1 MGTKPPPELAR
12 TPPARYLPAALS
24 LALGGAL
31 LVRSFFFIAAHL
43 LPGRVGGGASPGGGP
58 SAVFLHASAS
68 RWLAPDPSP
77 PAGQARGGG
86 RRRAGG
92 GGAVRLPKDCAE
104 ALAIDLATEDA
115 AVAAAAAE
123 AAEAAAAAAAGATAA
138 TAATAA
144 AASANGG
151 AAGGAA
157 GGATGL
163 QFPAG
168 ATAVAFPFVPTL
180 GRSLPGWSSPLM
192 RSASPAAAAAALAR
206 RRAERYKCRCRQAET
221 YTDAAQPVLTAI
233 VQSFNHVANVPNI
246 SAALVGSAAIDEIVV
261 CEDGSSDGSLAAWRS
276 ALTRPN
282 DFIIR
287 SNNLHELRS
296 YNRAMRMASG
306 DVVVL
311 LQDDDL
317 PPPDGQWLDTAL
329 ALFRDKP
336 DLGFLG
342 GYIGQTW
349 DPDTGKGAEFG
360 EQFSTHGGV
369 RKGNTQPLA
378 YTDPSTGVP
387 FMYVE
392 CAWIAPV
399 FIRRDLL
406 RKMGGLELAIAK
418 RGEPGV
424 WQDCVASYEA
434 WVNGYTVGV
443 YDAPFMRGVG
453 GHGSATSDA
462 KLKLRERVWQR
473 AVAYTNRKY
482 ARRRVHE
489 FVVALNERTLVK
501 RDAGPLTQ

>member
-1 MGTKPPPELAR
+1 MDTKPPPTDPVR
-12 TPPARYLPAALS
+12 TPPARFLPAALS

-43 LPGRVGGGASPGGGP
+43 LPDRGGGGGDYAARAAGGP
-58 SAVFLHASAS
+58 SPVWLHATAS
-68 RWLAPDPSP
+68 RWLAAERPLP
-77 PAGQARGGG
+77 PGS
-86 RRRAGG
+86 RRRDRR
-92 GGAVRLPKDCAE
+92 GAPPPSGVRLPKDCAE
-104 ALAIDLATEDA
+104 VLAIDLATEDA

-123 AAEAAAAAAAGATAA
+123 AAAAAAT
-138 TAATAA
+138 TPR
-144 AASANGG
+144 GG
-151 AAGGAA
+151 AS
-157 GGATGL
+157 TGL
-163 QFPAG
+163 QSPLGVPHPFPY
-168 ATAVAFPFVPTL
+168 VPAL
-180 GRSLPGWSSPLM
+180 GRSLPGWSPPLM
-192 RSASPAAAAAALAR
+192 RSASPAAAAAVLAR

-233 VQSFNHVANVPNI
+233 VQSFNHVGNVPKI
-246 SAALVGSAAIDEIVV
+246 SAALVGSPAIDEIVV
-261 CEDGSSDGSLAAWRS
+261 CEDGSSDGSLGAWRT

-317 PPPDGQWLDTAL
+317 PPPDGKWLDTAL

-336 DLGFLG
+336 DLGLLG

-349 DPDTGKGAEFG
+349 DPDTGKGAEYG

-369 RKGNTQPLA
+369 RKGNTQRLA

-406 RKMGGLELAIAK
+406 RKAGGLELAIAK

-424 WQDCVASYEA
+424 WQDCVASYET
-434 WVNGYTVGV
+434 WVNGYTVGIF
-443 YDAPFMRGVG
+443 DAPFARGVG
-453 GHGSATSDA
+453 GHGSATSPA

-482 ARRRVHE
+482 PRRKVHDH
-489 FVVALNERTLVK
+489 VVALNERTLTK
-501 RDAGPLTQ
+501 RDAGPLTE

>member
-1 MGTKPPPELAR
+1 MDVKPPPPEMGR
-12 TPPARYLPAALS
+12 TSPARFLPAALS

-43 LPGRVGGGASPGGGP
+43 LPDRGVGGGDWAAGAEAAATGGLAGGP
-58 SAVFLHASAS
+58 SPVWLHAAAS
-68 RWLAPDPSP
+68 RWLAPDPPLSP
-77 PAGQARGGG
+77 GSRRRG
-86 RRRAGG
+86 RR
-92 GGAVRLPKDCAE
+92 GALPPSSVRLPKNCAE
-104 ALAIDLATEDA
+104 VLAIDLAAEDA
-115 AVAAAAAE
+115 AVAAAASE
-123 AAEAAAAAAAGATAA
+123 AI
-138 TAATAA
+138 AA
-144 AASANGG
+144 AASTPHAR
-151 AAGGAA
+151 
-157 GGATGL
+157 GATGL
-163 QFPAG
+163 QSPLGVPHPFPY
-168 ATAVAFPFVPTL
+168 VPAL
-180 GRSLPGWSSPLM
+180 GRSLPGWSPTVM

-221 YTDAAQPVLTAI
+221 YTDAAQPALTAI
-233 VQSFNHVANVPNI
+233 VQSFNHVGNVPKI

-261 CEDGSSDGSLAAWRS
+261 CEDGSSDGSLAAWRA

-311 LQDDDL
+311 MQDDDL
-317 PPPDGQWLDTAL
+317 PPPDGKWLETAL

-336 DLGFLG
+336 DLGLLG

-349 DPDTGKGAEFG
+349 DPDTGKGAEYG

-369 RKGNTQPLA
+369 RKGNTQRLA

-406 RKMGGLELAIAK
+406 RKAGGLELAIAK

-424 WQDCVASYEA
+424 WQDCVASYET
-434 WVNGYTVGV
+434 WVNGYTVGI
-443 YDAPFMRGVG
+443 YDAPFARGVG
-453 GHGSATSDA
+453 GHGSATSPA

-482 ARRRVHE
+482 PRRKVHDY
-489 FVVALNERTLVK
+489 VVALNERTLTK
-501 RDAGPLTQ
+501 RDAGPLTE

>member
-1 MGTKPPPELAR
+1 MDAKPPSADVVR
-12 TPPARYLPAALS
+12 TPPARFLPAALS

-43 LPGRVGGGASPGGGP
+43 LPNQGGADGAYAAGAVKGP
-58 SAVFLHASAS
+58 SPVWLHAAAS
-68 RWLAPDPSP
+68 RWLAAEP
-77 PAGQARGGG
+77 PLPFGSRRRG
-86 RRRAGG
+86 RRGAPPPS
-92 GGAVRLPKDCAE
+92 AVRLPKDCADV
-104 ALAIDLATEDA
+104 LAIDLASEDA

-123 AAEAAAAAAAGATAA
+123 AAVAAAT
-138 TAATAA
+138 TPR
-144 AASANGG
+144 GG
-151 AAGGAA
+151 VV
-157 GGATGL
+157 TGL
-163 QFPAG
+163 QSPFGVPHP
-168 ATAVAFPFVPTL
+168 FPFVPAL
-180 GRSLPGWSSPLM
+180 GRSLPGWSPAVM

-233 VQSFNHVANVPNI
+233 VQSFNHVGNVPKI
-246 SAALVGSAAIDEIVV
+246 SAALVGSPAIDEIVV

-317 PPPDGQWLDTAL
+317 PPPDGKWLETAL

-336 DLGFLG
+336 DLGLLG

-349 DPDTGKGAEFG
+349 DPDTGKGAEYG

-369 RKGNTQPLA
+369 RKGNTQRLA

-406 RKMGGLELAIAK
+406 RKAGGLELAIAK

-424 WQDCVASYEA
+424 WQDCVASYET
-434 WVNGYTVGV
+434 WVNGYTVGIF
-443 YDAPFMRGVG
+443 DAPFARGVG
-453 GHGSATSDA
+453 GHGSATSPA

-482 ARRRVHE
+482 PRRKVHDY
-489 FVVALNERTLVK
+489 VVALNKRTLTK
-501 RDAGPLTQ
+501 RDAGPLTE